1 MGKQNELFKFREGGR
16 DMDIETTV
24 KEIIS
29 EQLGVEAADIKMESD
44 FQKDLGAD
52 SLDVVE
58 LIMQM
63 EDKFKVSIP
72 DEEAKKIRVVADVV
86 RFIGEKKPS

>member
-1 MGKQNELFKFREGGR
+1 
-16 DMDIETTV
+16 MDIETTV
-24 KEIIS
+24 KEVIS
-29 EQLGVEAADIKMESD
+29 EQLGIETAEIKMESE

-72 DEEAKKIRVVADVV
+72 DEEAKKIRIVGDVV
-86 RFIGEKKPS
+86 RYIKEKVKP